1 MRISYSGGS
10 GNSSL
15 AALCPSSCSRCS
27 KICLLT
33 ISTVATIFIVD
44 EIHHRSI
51 VRPSTSL
58 DIEISKR
65 PMLYMCDDRLA
76 PANNAYEY
84 IDKPFHERSCAV
96 TPTIA
101 SLFPEYLTIQKVMSL
116 TGRTELA
123 KDFGGSFGKGFA
135 MCSPPDYLNSNVAA
149 MRQFPSMPLALARSH
164 DLAVVVGHLDPYC
177 NEQLTRFPGRI
188 LFINT
193 EAYDEH
199 PYEYG
204 RADGSLAFD
213 TLPSNPNMYVI
224 GPHADVP
231 SKAMQVPAVSFI
243 YHTFFAPK
251 YDIRKLNRKRP
262 RNTGKHFLIYANH
275 HYIEYRERAFW
286 DLAASLPPKILHF
299 SGPCQGNFEG
309 RPGSYVDESQLSLFT
324 GDCTPFATTAE
335 RPANIE
341 ESPYIEELTGDTDRS
356 QLSFVTNHENGF
368 QNYRFVLCMESYVR
382 DGYVT
387 EKILVAF
394 LAGAIPVYYGSQTVF
409 DIFNREAFVFLDP
422 NNPLEAIARIRELEE
437 NPREYRRMRNLPM
450 LADGERTFQKYF
462 NYDGELRDR
471 IRAMMGLPDI
481 E

>member
-1 MRISYSGGS
+1 
-10 GNSSL
+10 
-15 AALCPSSCSRCS
+15 
-27 KICLLT
+27 
-33 ISTVATIFIVD
+33 
-44 EIHHRSI
+44 
-51 VRPSTSL
+51 
-58 DIEISKR
+58 
-65 PMLYMCDDRLA
+65 MLYMCDDRLA
-76 PANNAYEY
+76 PSDNSHANNAHEY

-96 TPTIA
+96 TPTMA
-101 SLFPEYLTIQKVMSL
+101 SLFPEYSTVQNVMTL

-123 KDFGGSFGKGFA
+123 KEFGGSFDKGFA
-135 MCSPPDYLNSNVAA
+135 MCSPPDYLNVNVAA
-149 MRQFPSMPLALARSH
+149 MRQFPPTQLALARSH
-164 DLAVVVGHLDPYC
+164 DLAVVVGNLHPFC

-188 LFINT
+188 LFMNT

-199 PYEYG
+199 PYDYG

-243 YHTFFAPK
+243 YHTFFASK
-251 YDIRKLNRKRP
+251 YDIRKLDRKRP
-262 RNTGKHFLIYANH
+262 RNTGKYFLIYANH
-275 HYIEYRERAFW
+275 HYIDYRERAFW
-286 DLAASLPPKILHF
+286 DLAASLPQKSLHF
-299 SGPCQGNFEG
+299 SGPCQGNFG
-309 RPGSYVDESQLSLFT
+309 VRPGSYRDVDDGSQLSLFT
-324 GDCTPFATTAE
+324 GDCIPFATPAE

-341 ESPYIEELTGDTDRS
+341 ESPYTAKLAGDTDRS

-409 DIFNREAFVFLDP
+409 DIFNRESFVFFDVK
-422 NNPLEAIARIRELEE
+422 NPLEAIARIRELEE
-437 NPREYRRMRNLPM
+437 NPREYQRMRNLPI
-450 LADGERTFQKYF
+450 LVDGEQTFQKYF

-481 E
+481 D